1 MAEIKKHL
9 CKACG
14 APLVM
19 DEDNQVFQCTFC
31 GSMYEASEFF
41 DDRALEQAFFSLKA
55 GDFSTAI
62 YSFNQV
68 LTADETNPRA
78 LRGKVLACSG
88 HSTLQSLVD
97 DQSLSFREFNPAPFV
112 GIAPDEY
119 KPYFQKYDVLADV
132 NKELAGV
139 RSEIGALQSQYNQNQ
154 SSYNSYARR
163 RGQNSGCGIFYL
175 ILALYTLPIWF
186 APIFFLEKL
195 FTDFETV
202 AENPAQYIIS
212 FILFGVIAYVLIRI
226 RRAGTRKMK
235 DCKKNMEALLPQ
247 IQAKR
252 VAEGVV
258 VQKRMMF
265 TNDMI
270 NEDRVLFPKD
280 NGIQQ

>member
-9 CKACG
+9 CKTCG

-19 DEDNQVFQCTFC
+19 DEENQVFQCTFC
-31 GSMYEASEFF
+31 GSMYEASDFF
-41 DDRALEQAFFSLKA
+41 DDRALEQAFFSLNA

-88 HSTLQSLVD
+88 HSTLQALVD
-97 DQSLSFREFNPAPFV
+97 DQSLSFREFNPGPFV

-132 NKELAGV
+132 NKELATV

-163 RGQNSGCGIFYL
+163 RGQNSGCGIFYF
-175 ILALYTLPIWF
+175 ILAMYTVPIWF
-186 APIFFLEKL
+186 APIFFIVSLIN
-195 FTDFETV
+195 
-202 AENPAQYIIS
+202 NPKIVTRNPSMTITS
-212 FILFGVIAYVLIRI
+212 IILFAVIAYALITI
-226 RRAGTRKMK
+226 RRAGTRKMRE
-235 DCKKNMEALLPQ
+235 CKKNMEALLPQ

-252 VAEGVV
+252 VAEGIV
-258 VQKRMMF
+258 VQKRMIL

-270 NEDRVLFPKD
+270 NQDRVLFPKD
-280 NGIQQ
+280 NGIKQ